1 MIESVAAEKNHRR
14 EERQTVQLPVENGS
28 RVSRCIVHFIVV
40 TVCERGSSADRA
52 LIERSVAATLVDG
65 DR

>member
-28 RVSRCIVHFIVV
+28 RVCIVHFIVV